1 MADKLDFMSELAK
14 DVEAKKHGQES
25 TFGSINDFVPKDHHR
40 EETDFDKT
48 QDYEAKQEPKPAAK
62 PRPAQQPSPAPSAAE
77 PAEPASEPAAE
88 PAGEATGGQDSAQ
101 PEGEGK
107 PQSFE
112 DLYESSSPQKNDA
125 QGPASFQEE
134 VRVKVDKP
142 KKRLSPVGIG
152 IVAALVALVA
162 FLIWFFLIRAKI
174 TLPDFAGKNLSDV
187 SSWAKQNKI
196 QSTSIA
202 TSYVFSMEYDND
214 VVISQTPAAGTK
226 VKPDTPINLTV
237 SKGPDPDEAIS
248 FPTDI
253 KSMTYEELTE
263 WKNENK
269 LSKTKITTEY
279 NTAFPAGSVISYEV
293 KNGSETDFRRNTT
306 LNIKTSKGPAP
317 AGQVTVENFVNKNY
331 NEAMAWANNKKVN
344 INKQE
349 VNSDKVDSGYV
360 ISQTPAAGQ
369 AMQEGE
375 TITFVVSKGK
385 GVKVPDLVGYTKEQL
400 EAWKSSKNNT
410 LTVVTKSIY
419 NEAPEGTVIAQAVP
433 PGTVLDSGD
442 VLLLTISLYMPILE
456 TNSRAWIGK
465 DYLELR
471 AWCDAVNDKGV
482 DIQAGEWGPDFQP
495 IYSDEFPTPGQV
507 IKYACYYGTSDIAD
521 GCGRPLTANSRI
533 NYQRSLGP
541 KTVKNAVTLTQADL
555 ASVQSM
561 INFCDNNKMSCV
573 VEPKSLGTGE
583 YVRVVFDGKQRS
595 NTDTFQDVV
604 LQGTYFMVYYDENTN
619 PSPTPSPA
627 KDVVLTSDHLLNLT
641 SISNFCN
648 SSGMTCK
655 FKPQTDPSAANITV
669 YIDHDQTGTEYDS
682 DDQFQV
688 ILKSNQKL
696 FVYYKDE
703 LPPDPDEEEGGEGD

>member
-14 DVEAKKHGQES
+14 DVEAKKHGRES
-25 TFGSINDFVPKDHHR
+25 TFGSINDFVPKEHHR

-77 PAEPASEPAAE
+77 PAEPAAE
-88 PAGEATGGQDSAQ
+88 PTAEPDGEVSMGQDSEQ

-112 DLYESSSPQKNDA
+112 DLYETAPAQNNDA
-125 QGPASFQEE
+125 QAGPASFQEE

-573 VEPKSLGTGE
+573 VEPKSLNRGE
-583 YVRVVFDGKQRS
+583 LVRVVFDGKQRS
-595 NTDTFQDVV
+595 SNDDPFQDVV
-604 LQGTYFMVYYDENTN
+604 LQGTFFMVYYNEDAQ
-619 PSPTPSPA
+619 PSPTPGPSV
-627 KDVVLTSDHLLNLT
+627 KDVVLTSDHLQSLT
-641 SISNFCN
+641 SISNFCS
-648 SSGMTCK
+648 SSGLTCRFALDNSK
-655 FKPQTDPSAANITV
+655 SANITV
-669 YIDHDQTGTEYDS
+669 YVDGDPYAEYDS
-682 DDQFQV
+682 DEKFQI

-696 FVYYKDE
+696 YVYYKED
-703 LPPDPDEEEGGEGD
+703 LPSPTPTPTPEP